1 MIKIN
6 WITIVAIRKI
16 LKFPDQDLRIKA
28 KPVETFDEEL
38 KTLTDDMFETMHSV
52 NGIGLAATQIG
63 VAKQVA
69 VIDISPEKNEPLV
82 IVNPAIQILDP
93 SKTEDYDEGCLS
105 VPGFFEKISRPSDI
119 KLTYQDLNGKK
130 QEIKPEGLLTKVVQ
144 HELDHLNGRLFVD
157 HISELKRRRI
167 RNKIVKQ
174 K

>member
-1 MIKIN
+1 
-6 WITIVAIRKI
+6 VAIRKI

-69 VIDISPEKNEPLV
+69 VIDTSPEKNEPLV
-82 IVNPAIQILDP
+82 IVNPVIQILDP

-119 KLTYQDLNGKK
+119 KISYQDLNGKK

>member
-1 MIKIN
+1 M
-6 WITIVAIRKI
+6 AIRKI

-28 KPVETFDEEL
+28 KPVETFDDEL
-38 KTLTDDMFETMHSV
+38 KTLTEDMFETMHSV

-119 KLTYQDLNGKK
+119 KLSYQDLNGKK
-130 QEIKPEGLLTKVVQ
+130 QEIKPDGLLTKVVQ

>member
-1 MIKIN
+1 
-6 WITIVAIRKI
+6 VAIRKI

-28 KPVETFDEEL
+28 KPVETFDEGL
-38 KTLTDDMFETMHSV
+38 KALTDDMFETMHSV

-63 VAKQVA
+63 IAKQVA
-69 VIDISPEKNEPLV
+69 VIDISLEKNEPLV
-82 IVNPAIQILDP
+82 IVNPEIQILDP
-93 SKTEDYDEGCLS
+93 SKREDYDEGCLS

-119 KLTYQDLNGKK
+119 KLSYQDLNGKK

>member
-1 MIKIN
+1 M
-6 WITIVAIRKI
+6 AIRKI

-28 KPVETFDEEL
+28 KPVETFDDEL

-52 NGIGLAATQIG
+52 DGIGLAATQIG

-69 VIDISPEKNEPLV
+69 VIDISAEKNEPLV
-82 IVNPAIQILDP
+82 IVNPKIQILDP
-93 SKTEDYDEGCLS
+93 SKKEDYDEGCLS
-105 VPGFFEKISRPSDI
+105 VPGFFETISRPSDI
-119 KLTYQDLNGKK
+119 KLSYQDLNGKK

>member
-1 MIKIN
+1 M
-6 WITIVAIRKI
+6 AIRKI

-28 KPVETFDEEL
+28 KPVEIFDDEL

-119 KLTYQDLNGKK
+119 KLTYQDLSGKK

>member
-1 MIKIN
+1 
-6 WITIVAIRKI
+6 VAIRKI

-28 KPVETFDEEL
+28 KPVESFDDEL

-63 VAKQVA
+63 VTKQVA

-82 IVNPAIQILDP
+82 IVNPEIQILDP
-93 SKTEDYDEGCLS
+93 TKTEDYDEGCLS

>member
-1 MIKIN
+1 M
-6 WITIVAIRKI
+6 AIRKI

-38 KTLTDDMFETMHSV
+38 KTLTGDMFETMHSV

-93 SKTEDYDEGCLS
+93 SKKEDYDEGCLS
-105 VPGFFEKISRPSDI
+105 VPGFFETISRPSDI
-119 KLTYQDLNGKK
+119 KLSYQDLNGKK

>member
-1 MIKIN
+1 M
-6 WITIVAIRKI
+6 AIRKI

-28 KPVETFDEEL
+28 KPVESFDDEL

-157 HISELKRRRI
+157 HISELKRRRN
-167 RNKIVKQ
+167 RNNENPICCYAKNCS
-174 K
+174 

>member
-1 MIKIN
+1 M
-6 WITIVAIRKI
+6 AIRKI

-28 KPVETFDEEL
+28 KPVESFDDEL

-52 NGIGLAATQIG
+52 IGIGLAATQIG

-82 IVNPAIQILDP
+82 IVNPKIQILDP
-93 SKTEDYDEGCLS
+93 SKKEDYDEGCLS
-105 VPGFFEKISRPSDI
+105 VPGFFETISRPSDI
-119 KLTYQDLNGKK
+119 KLSYQDLNGKK

>member
-1 MIKIN
+1 
-6 WITIVAIRKI
+6 VAIRKI

-38 KTLTDDMFETMHSV
+38 KALTDDMFETMHSV

-93 SKTEDYDEGCLS
+93 SKTENYDEGCLS

-119 KLTYQDLNGKK
+119 KLTYQDLHGKK

>member
-1 MIKIN
+1 M
-6 WITIVAIRKI
+6 AIRKI

-28 KPVETFDEEL
+28 KPVVTFDDEL

-93 SKTEDYDEGCLS
+93 TKTEDYDEGCLS

>member
-1 MIKIN
+1 M
-6 WITIVAIRKI
+6 AIRKI

-28 KPVETFDEEL
+28 KPVEAFDEEL
-38 KTLTDDMFETMHSV
+38 KALTDDMFETMHSV

-82 IVNPAIQILDP
+82 IVNPEIQILDP
-93 SKTEDYDEGCLS
+93 SKREDYDEGCLS

-119 KLTYQDLNGKK
+119 KLSYQDLNGKK

>member
-1 MIKIN
+1 M
-6 WITIVAIRKI
+6 AIRKI

-28 KPVETFDEEL
+28 KPVESFDEEL

>member
-1 MIKIN
+1 M
-6 WITIVAIRKI
+6 AIRKI

-28 KPVETFDEEL
+28 KPVESFDDEL
-38 KTLTDDMFETMHSV
+38 KTLTDDMYETMHSV

-63 VAKQVA
+63 IAKQVA

-105 VPGFFEKISRPSDI
+105 VPGFFEKISRPSEI

>member
-1 MIKIN
+1 M
-6 WITIVAIRKI
+6 AIRKI

-28 KPVETFDEEL
+28 KPVETFDDEL

-52 NGIGLAATQIG
+52 DGIGLAATQIG

-119 KLTYQDLNGKK
+119 KLSYQDLNGQK

>member
-1 MIKIN
+1 M
-6 WITIVAIRKI
+6 AIRKI
-16 LKFPDQDLRIKA
+16 LKFPNQDLRIKA
-28 KPVETFDEEL
+28 KPVETFDDEL

-82 IVNPAIQILDP
+82 IVNPAVQILDP

>member
-1 MIKIN
+1 M
-6 WITIVAIRKI
+6 AIRKI

-28 KPVETFDEEL
+28 KPVETFDDEL
-38 KTLTDDMFETMHSV
+38 KTLTNDMFETMHSV

-82 IVNPAIQILDP
+82 IVNPEIKILDP
-93 SKTEDYDEGCLS
+93 SKKEDYDEGCLS
-105 VPGFFEKISRPSDI
+105 VPGFFETISRPSDI
-119 KLTYQDLNGKK
+119 QLSYQDLNGQK

>member
-1 MIKIN
+1 M
-6 WITIVAIRKI
+6 TIRKI

-28 KPVETFDEEL
+28 IPVETFDEEL

-63 VAKQVA
+63 FAKQVA
-69 VIDISPEKNEPLV
+69 VIDISPEKNKPLV
-82 IVNPAIQILDP
+82 IINPEIQILDP
-93 SKTEDYDEGCLS
+93 TRTEDYDEGCLS
-105 VPGFFEKISRPSDI
+105 VPGFFETISRPSDI
-119 KLTYQDLNGKK
+119 KLSYQDLNGKE

>member
-119 KLTYQDLNGKK
+119 KLSYQDLNGKK
-130 QEIKPEGLLTKVVQ
+130 QEIKPDGLLTKVVQ

>member
-1 MIKIN
+1 M
-6 WITIVAIRKI
+6 AIRKI

-28 KPVETFDEEL
+28 KPVESFDDEL
-38 KTLTDDMFETMHSV
+38 KTLTDDMFDTMHSV

-69 VIDISPEKNEPLV
+69 VIDVSPEKNEPLV

-93 SKTEDYDEGCLS
+93 SVTEDYDEGCLS

>member
-1 MIKIN
+1 M
-6 WITIVAIRKI
+6 AIRKI

-28 KPVETFDEEL
+28 KPVEAFDEEL
-38 KTLTDDMFETMHSV
+38 KALTDDMFETMHSV

-69 VIDISPEKNEPLV
+69 VIDISPEKNEPLI

-119 KLTYQDLNGKK
+119 KLSYQDLNGQK

>member
-1 MIKIN
+1 
-6 WITIVAIRKI
+6 VAIRKI

-63 VAKQVA
+63 IAKQVA
-69 VIDISPEKNEPLV
+69 VIDISLEKNEPLV

-119 KLTYQDLNGKK
+119 KLSYQDLNGKK
-130 QEIKPEGLLTKVVQ
+130 EEIKPEGLLTKVVQ

>member
-1 MIKIN
+1 M
-6 WITIVAIRKI
+6 AIRKI

-28 KPVETFDEEL
+28 KPVESFDDEL

-93 SKTEDYDEGCLS
+93 TKTEDYDEGCLS

-130 QEIKPEGLLTKVVQ
+130 QEIKPEGLLTKVFQ

>member
-1 MIKIN
+1 M
-6 WITIVAIRKI
+6 AIRKI

-93 SKTEDYDEGCLS
+93 TKTEDYDEGCLS

-144 HELDHLNGRLFVD
+144 HEFDHLNGRLFVD

>member
-1 MIKIN
+1 M
-6 WITIVAIRKI
+6 AIRKI

-105 VPGFFEKISRPSDI
+105 VPGFFEKISRPSEI

>member
-1 MIKIN
+1 
-6 WITIVAIRKI
+6 VAIRKI

-28 KPVETFDEEL
+28 IPVETFDEEL

-69 VIDISPEKNEPLV
+69 VIDISPEKNKPLV
-82 IVNPAIQILDP
+82 IINPEIQILDP
-93 SKTEDYDEGCLS
+93 TRTEDYDEGCLS
-105 VPGFFEKISRPSDI
+105 VPGFFETISRPSDI
-119 KLTYQDLNGKK
+119 KLSYQDLNGKE

>member
-1 MIKIN
+1 M
-6 WITIVAIRKI
+6 AIRKI

-28 KPVETFDEEL
+28 KPVESFDDEL

-93 SKTEDYDEGCLS
+93 SKIEDYDEGCLS

-119 KLTYQDLNGKK
+119 KLFYKDLSGKK

>member
-1 MIKIN
+1 M
-6 WITIVAIRKI
+6 TIRKI

-38 KTLTDDMFETMHSV
+38 KTLTEDMFETMHSV

-93 SKTEDYDEGCLS
+93 SKSEDYDEGCLS

-119 KLTYQDLNGKK
+119 KLSYQDLNGKK

-167 RNKIVKQ
+167 RNKIIKQ

>member
-1 MIKIN
+1 M
-6 WITIVAIRKI
+6 AIRKI

-52 NGIGLAATQIG
+52 DGIGLAATQIG
-63 VAKQVA
+63 IAKQVA

-82 IVNPAIQILDP
+82 IVNPKIQILDP
-93 SKTEDYDEGCLS
+93 SKKEDYDEGCLS
-105 VPGFFEKISRPSDI
+105 VPGFFETISRPSDI

>member
-1 MIKIN
+1 M
-6 WITIVAIRKI
+6 AIRKI

-38 KTLTDDMFETMHSV
+38 KTLTDDMFETMHAAHGV
-52 NGIGLAATQIG
+52 GLAATQIG

>member
-1 MIKIN
+1 M
-6 WITIVAIRKI
+6 AIRKI

-38 KTLTDDMFETMHSV
+38 KTLTDDMFDTMHSV

-69 VIDISPEKNEPLV
+69 VIDVSPEKNEPLV

>member
-1 MIKIN
+1 M
-6 WITIVAIRKI
+6 AIRKI

-93 SKTEDYDEGCLS
+93 TKTEDYDEGCLS

-167 RNKIVKQ
+167 RNKIVK
-174 K
+174 KK

>member
-1 MIKIN
+1 M
-6 WITIVAIRKI
+6 AIRKI

-28 KPVETFDEEL
+28 KPVETFDDKL
-38 KTLTDDMFETMHSV
+38 KALTDDMFETMHSV

-63 VAKQVA
+63 IAKQVA

-119 KLTYQDLNGKK
+119 KLSYQDLNGKK

-144 HELDHLNGRLFVD
+144 HEIDHLNGRLFVD

>member
-1 MIKIN
+1 M
-6 WITIVAIRKI
+6 TIRKI

-28 KPVETFDEEL
+28 KPIETSDEEL
-38 KTLTDDMFETMHSV
+38 KNLTDDMFETMHSA

-63 VAKQVA
+63 IAKQVA

-82 IVNPAIQILDP
+82 IINPEIQILDS

-105 VPGFFEKISRPSDI
+105 VPGFFETISRPSDI
-119 KLTYQDLNGKK
+119 KLSYQDLNGKK
-130 QEIKPEGLLTKVVQ
+130 QEMKPEGLLTKVVQ

>member
-1 MIKIN
+1 M
-6 WITIVAIRKI
+6 AIRKI

-28 KPVETFDEEL
+28 KPVEAFDEEL

-93 SKTEDYDEGCLS
+93 SKTEDYEEGCLS

-119 KLTYQDLNGKK
+119 KLSYQDLNGQK

>member
-1 MIKIN
+1 V
-6 WITIVAIRKI
+6 TIRKI

-28 KPVETFDEEL
+28 KPVETFDEDL
-38 KTLTDDMFETMHSV
+38 KALTDDMFETMHSV

-82 IVNPAIQILDP
+82 IINPEIKILDP
-93 SKTEDYDEGCLS
+93 SKTADYDEGCLS
-105 VPGFFEKISRPSDI
+105 VPGFFETISRPSDI
-119 KLTYQDLNGKK
+119 KLSYQDLNGKK

>member
-1 MIKIN
+1 M
-6 WITIVAIRKI
+6 AIRKI

-28 KPVETFDEEL
+28 KLVETFDEEL

-93 SKTEDYDEGCLS
+93 TKTEDYDEGCLS

>member
-1 MIKIN
+1 M
-6 WITIVAIRKI
+6 AIRKI

-28 KPVETFDEEL
+28 KPVESFDDEL

-69 VIDISPEKNEPLV
+69 VIDTSPEKNEPLV